1 MIEDVA
7 AKIECELVLAV
18 ESELS
23 ASDKAHNAA

>member
-18 ESELS
+18 SPELS
-23 ASDKAHNAA
+23 VAEKEHNAA